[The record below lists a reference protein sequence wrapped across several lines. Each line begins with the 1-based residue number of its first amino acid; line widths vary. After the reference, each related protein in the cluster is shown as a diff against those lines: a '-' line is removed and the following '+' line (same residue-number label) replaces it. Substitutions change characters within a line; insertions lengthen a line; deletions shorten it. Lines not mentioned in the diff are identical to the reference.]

1 MDKRKI
7 TVKIQGIDYTIVS
20 RESDEYMQRVGLL
33 VDKKMH
39 EITEMA
45 PHLSTAL
52 AATLTAI
59 NLADDY
65 YKAEQTLDGVRSQVT
80 EYDSQVRAN
89 KQQLEEYKSEMDAL
103 TKEVNRLQI
112 ELAKKEAQLSTIAQS
127 ANYNN
132 SILP

>member
-7 TVKIQGIDYTIVS
+7 IVKIQGIDYTIVS
-20 RESDEYMQRVGLL
+20 QESDEYMQKVGLL
-33 VDKKMH
+33 VDKKMK
-39 EITEMA
+39 EITDMA

-52 AATLTAI
+52 AAVLTAI

-65 YKAEQTLDGVRSQVT
+65 CKSEKTLDGLRFQVT
-80 EYDSQVRAN
+80 EYDNQVKIN
-89 KQQLEEYKSEMDAL
+89 KQQLEEYKTELDNL

-112 ELAKKEAQLSTIAQS
+112 ELAKKEAQLGTISQN